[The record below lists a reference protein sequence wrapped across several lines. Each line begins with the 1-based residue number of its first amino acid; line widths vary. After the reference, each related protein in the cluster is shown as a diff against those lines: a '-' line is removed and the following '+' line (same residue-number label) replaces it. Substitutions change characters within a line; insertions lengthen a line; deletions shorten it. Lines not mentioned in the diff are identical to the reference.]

1 MRAIPHVLHGM
12 ARPIGL
18 AEFIEALR
26 ATCKPRFPEALPTH
40 NHRLVALAISGGV
53 DSMALAYLCS
63 KVREHDPMF
72 MVCDNP
78 VGSFRGFVVDHGLR
92 QESAQEA
99 RDVCKALRDMG
110 IATRA
115 VPINWSREF
124 GEGTDPKAMANFESA
139 ARRARYRVLGR
150 CCASQRIATLLLGHH
165 QDDQYETVLM
175 RLVSG
180 HRSRALRGMRRAS
193 EIPECDGIHNVF
205 NSGWLDD
212 QDAKFPYI
220 NYKPGRISRKYLK
233 HELRDSIQTKLLD
246 ENDQTDGSLVNPWV
260 AEIEH
265 VDEFE
270 YLAEEGGS
278 PYPPLD
284 FELAPMPI
292 EDAGVNIYRP
302 LLDFGKDRLIATCL
316 ANDIPWWEDRTNADP
331 TLTTR
336 NTLRDLAKTDKLP
349 AALRKP
355 GVLVLSAKW
364 EVKARARDAEVDR
377 WLERTVLHEFEP
389 HVGSI
394 VVQFPDM
401 APPGQLWH
409 QSARRRSSRIA
420 QKRDIAGA
428 LVQRIL
434 ALVSPDIQLPSLG
447 NLQNVISRLFPSLA
461 GPPEALPGTPPKP
474 FPIASVHFTP
484 LEAGPSSLAV
494 ALPCNERT
502 WYVSRLPYSSTAP
515 LPQWRLP
522 CYSPRAKDDNQKMGK
537 DGVPTH
543 YKWSMWM
550 PWFFY
555 DGRYWIRL
563 THRLPYRVVVMP
575 FLAEHAKDFRES
587 LGRDGAKR
595 LNTILKRVAPGKVR
609 YTLPAIYTEEY
620 LDLDD
625 AVARPD
631 YPNPEEGE
639 EYGPYVD
646 AAANKRRSGSVLPI
660 ATSKMRLLALPTLDI
675 QIPGLEKWLAYEMRY
690 KRADRDTLHNAGT
703 FSRGSFVAPVRL
715 EKKVATTT
723 HGMGKGSLR
732 ARKYAV
738 SDSLSSRI
746 S

>member
-1 MRAIPHVLHGM
+1 MGNPHQKSSTISSTKVVM
-12 ARPIGL
+12 PIGL

-212 QDAKFPYI
+212 QDAKFP
-220 NYKPGRISRKYLK
+220 ISTTNLAGSR
-233 HELRDSIQTKLLD
+233 LLD

-355 GVLVLSAKW
+355 AVLVLSAKW

-447 NLQNVISRLFPSLA
+447 KLQNVISRLFPSLA
-461 GPPEALPGTPPKP
+461 GPPEALPGTPPSH
-474 FPIASVHFTP
+474 FPSHQCISRRLKQALHLSRWP
-484 LEAGPSSLAV
+484 SLAMNGLV
-494 ALPCNERT
+494 VNVDALVFLRRTVLDPIDPSPPVPRRRHALPRRARQGLPG
-502 WYVSRLPYSSTAP
+502 VSR
-515 LPQWRLP
+515 
-522 CYSPRAKDDNQKMGK
+522 PRRSQA
-537 DGVPTH
+537 
-543 YKWSMWM
+543 
-550 PWFFY
+550 
-555 DGRYWIRL
+555 
-563 THRLPYRVVVMP
+563 
-575 FLAEHAKDFRES
+575 AEHHPEK
-587 LGRDGAKR
+587 GG
-595 LNTILKRVAPGKVR
+595 PGKVR

-723 HGMGKGSLR
+723 HETDQFLSGSGVPLPYMIDSIWKLSR
-732 ARKYAV
+732 VARVKSTSGNNDGA
-738 SDSLSSRI
+738 SLAALCRCTAEKEDSLV
-746 S
+746 